1 MGYSQKMPNGVL
13 KNPHNVSGNAGTFR
27 NGNWEDLLGTGE
39 NPKGF
44 TAVTPNG
51 ISRVSKGITG
61 CVDNYGKNE
70 DGAHREPD
78 FYEAPNLPRGPK
90 VR

>member
-1 MGYSQKMPNGVL
+1 MAYKQSNDNGVL
-13 KNPHNVSGNAGTFR
+13 SNPKNVSGNAQTFR
-27 NGNWEDLLGTGE
+27 GRNWEDLLGEGE

-44 TAVTPNG
+44 TSVTPNG
-51 ISRVSKGITG
+51 VSRVSGGIAG
-61 CVDNYGKNE
+61 CMNNYGKDE
-70 DGAHREPD
+70 DGAHREPE